1 MSGGFR
7 KEKHIFSQVAL
18 RHLFTFLR
26 PVEITQMKTTSS
38 LRVVVTQRK
47 KNSLAPAG
55 KAINAYG
62 WNVTSFSVDTEPHV
76 PFRICTTRKNIC
88 THFKAGLGEQCASM
102 VLFITIVCFREL
114 NRFLEI
120 SVRGPRK
127 ILRVSRNS
135 ILETRFSILENRN
148 SILNSRKLQGS
159 RIKFRVETVN
169 LPLSGT
175 VYKLKKN

>member
-62 WNVTSFSVDTEPHV
+62 WNVTSFSVDTEPHAFQNMHNTKEYLHTFQSRFGRTKLCV
-76 PFRICTTRKNIC
+76 NCFVHRYC
-88 THFKAGLGEQCASM
+88 
-102 VLFITIVCFREL
+102 LF
-114 NRFLEI
+114 
-120 SVRGPRK
+120 
-127 ILRVSRNS
+127 
-135 ILETRFSILENRN
+135 
-148 SILNSRKLQGS
+148 S
-159 RIKFRVETVN
+159 RIKSFPRN
-169 LPLSGT
+169 LCSRSSKNSSS
-175 VYKLKKN
+175 VSKLDP